1 MLLEVKVLDNVLIVK
16 RGGSFD
22 FFFEKLEC
30 SSVELGVVQ
39 AEDLES
45 EFLAI
50 ISGSELYLGAFSLSK
65 GPSEAVVIES

>member
-39 AEDLES
+39 AEDLEGKL
-45 EFLAI
+45 FAI
-50 ISGSELYLGAFSLSK
+50 ISGAELDLGAESLSK